1 LKRHSTILTIEDET
15 ISGLETK
22 DPKSL
27 AQEYQRCTFQRC
39 DFSNAN
45 LSGKSF
51 TECEFVGCNLTLA
64 NISGASFSSV
74 TFTECKLTGLRFDQ
88 CNYFLFT
95 IRCEGCLLDRAS
107 FYKVKAKK
115 TEFIKCSMKETDLT
129 ECDLSGSLFDLCDLE
144 RAVFDRT
151 NLEKAD
157 LRTAYHYSIDP
168 AINRIAK
175 AKFSTSGIA
184 GLLDKYDI
192 VIE

>member
-1 LKRHSTILTIEDET
+1 MKQQTKIQTLEDEAFT
-15 ISGLETK
+15 GLRAK
-22 DPKSL
+22 DEALL
-27 AQEYQRCTFQRC
+27 AHEYQRCTFRRC
-39 DFSNAN
+39 DLSNAN
-45 LSGKSF
+45 LSGKIF
-51 TECEFVGCNLTLA
+51 TECEFIGCNLTLA

-74 TFTECKLTGLRFDQ
+74 TFTDCKLAGLRFDQ
-88 CNYFLFT
+88 CNSFLFT
-95 IRCEGCLLDRAS
+95 IRCEGCILDRSS
-107 FYKVKAKK
+107 FYTVKAKK
-115 TEFIKCSMKETDLT
+115 TEFIKCSMKETDLS

-168 AINRIAK
+168 AVNRIAK
-175 AKFSTSGIA
+175 AKFSVSGIA